1 MPLKNI
7 QQQLKLHVKTF
18 KVGGRFKMKITSC
31 QQYFN
36 KVILKIKINFKIQV
50 ITINKENF
58 KFKNFTQM
66 LYLFE

>member
-18 KVGGRFKMKITSC
+18 KVGGRFKMKIISC

-50 ITINKENF
+50 IIINKENF